1 MGSQKFLEGTARA
14 VQPGFYGSNRN
25 FKHLRNLFIGGVLQ
39 VAQNNYRRV
48 VLRETVEERNHM
60 LRQNRATLME
70 LFGEGINL
78 LLCGDL
84 GSQ

>member
-1 MGSQKFLEGTARA
+1 MQYLILLTVRLGKDGSSLGSIE
-14 VQPGFYGSNRN
+14 SNRELS
-25 FKHLRNLFIGGVLQ
+25 HWVHI
-39 VAQNNYRRV
+39 
-48 VLRETVEERNHM
+48 LRETVEERNHM